1 MVATDGRVVMYC
13 LQKNID
19 YISFKRE
26 IVMEWFRLNCNCL
39 NYQKTL
45 TAQYFFGLQ
54 IYSSQYMSENEN

>member
-26 IVMEWFRLNCNCL
+26 IVMEWFRLNCNC
-39 NYQKTL
+39 QTIKKL